1 LIFVV
6 ALPQAPRH
14 HAFIGYREPI
24 GKVEQHRGVTAM
36 RSRITLSVSVIGLL
50 ALATSGCGNQLSKPM
65 PGQTPETLNSGEP
78 AAGTAG
84 GPLVPANDPSA
95 GSTLAPTQPGG
106 GGAPL
111 TQPNTPGATPDAS
124 TTQTKQQKGDYF
136 SKPDAPLTPPTSN
149 VR

>member
-1 LIFVV
+1 
-6 ALPQAPRH
+6 
-14 HAFIGYREPI
+14 
-24 GKVEQHRGVTAM
+24 M
-36 RSRITLSVSVIGLL
+36 RSRITLSVIGLL

-65 PGQTPETLNSGEP
+65 PGQTPETLNTAP

-84 GPLVPANDPSA
+84 GPLVPANNPSA

-124 TTQTKQQKGDYF
+124 TTQPKQEKGGYF
-136 SKPDAPLTPPTSN
+136 PKADAPLAK
-149 VR
+149 